1 MKKLLLI
8 MPSALILHFLA
19 GCFLSLFVRNP
30 MSIEKLGVYYVLTF
44 PLLLLFACGLYTAIN
59 LLQYPRRV
67 CIFMSIA
74 VLSGILLLFIDILAF
89 FSIFSRSLIL
99 SDFYDTNL
107 NFILITILFISVYL
121 EVVTTFIK
129 NKKGDVADFET
140 DGMKASTFI
149 TSTLLF
155 LGYIVLLIIGVC
167 VDDTLYFI
175 YPTIAY
181 AIYFPA
187 LLSIIAVAQS
197 VIKLILSPHR
207 CNIFAILA
215 AVSGIVLIILYIL
228 EPEFMFLGYHIN
240 EEQVIG
246 IALVP
251 LCILMYLDF
260 LYDFKR
266 VEKAK
271 SSLV

>member
-30 MSIEKLGVYYVLTF
+30 MSIEKLGVYYMLTF
-44 PLLLLFACGLYTAIN
+44 PFLLLLACGLYTAIN
-59 LLQYPRRV
+59 LLERPRRV
-67 CIFMSIA
+67 SVFMIIAIVSGLLLQFTYMA
-74 VLSGILLLFIDILAF
+74 VLANIAFMNFLADICDGYEN
-89 FSIFSRSLIL
+89 LIL
-99 SDFYDTNL
+99 
-107 NFILITILFISVYL
+107 ILITVLFISVYL
-121 EVVTTFIK
+121 EVVSTFIK
-129 NKKGDVADFET
+129 NRKGDISDFET
-140 DGMKASTFI
+140 DGMKTSTFI
-149 TSTLLF
+149 LSSLPL
-155 LGYIVLLIIGVC
+155 LGYIVLLIISIC
-167 VDDTLYFI
+167 LYDSLSWL
-175 YPTIAY
+175 YPMLVY
-181 AIYFPA
+181 PIYFPA

-197 VIKLILSPHR
+197 VIKLIRKPHR

-260 LYDFKR
+260 LLEFR
-266 VEKAK
+266 RE
-271 SSLV
+271 